1 MKKAKRFGI
10 SLLSCF
16 LALVLLVGSIPSAG
30 PMEVYAKSSSQ
41 IKEEINALEE
51 EREEIEKQ
59 LEELD
64 NLVTENMSEMEK
76 AVNEKSAVDQ
86 QVALLYQQ
94 KDTIN
99 KQIVA
104 YGTLIAEKQ
113 AELEAA
119 EAALVQMKEE
129 NKARIRAMEK
139 NSMTGSYWAVIF
151 EAESF
156 LDLLDQ
162 LKMVAQIQEADEKMI
177 RQLADAAEQV
187 EIAKEEL
194 ELERAALELKK
205 EELEA
210 TEKLL
215 AEKKAQAEAILEE
228 LMLKN
233 EEYQKL
239 VHDTEQIHSQMSEEL
254 DKLEAA
260 YDAAKYQEYLATLPP
275 PVPNTGGTGG
285 TTGGTGGTV
294 SPPVSSG
301 EGWGY
306 PCSYTCFA
314 SAYGWRKHPVYGD
327 MRFHHGV
334 DLGAASG
341 TPIYASRSGTVT
353 IASFDWSSGNWV
365 NINHGD
371 GYSSRYLHMTHYVVS
386 AGQYVSKGQIIG
398 YVGSTGTSTGP
409 HLHFGIYY
417 NGASQ
422 NPCNY
427 IAF

>member
-10 SLLSCF
+10 SLLAGL
-16 LALVLLVGSIPSAG
+16 LALVLLVGSIPPAG
-30 PMEVYAKSSSQ
+30 PMEVYAKSSSE
-41 IKEEINALEE
+41 IKKEINALEE

-59 LEELD
+59 LAELD
-64 NLVTENMSEMEK
+64 NLVTANMSEMEK

-119 EAALVQMKEE
+119 EAALAQMKED

-139 NSMTGSYWAVIF
+139 NSMTASYWAVIF
-151 EAESF
+151 EAENF

-162 LKMVAQIQEADEKMI
+162 LKMVAQIQEADKKMI
-177 RQLADAAEQV
+177 KELSEAAEQV
-187 EIAKEEL
+187 ELAKEAL
-194 ELERAALELKK
+194 EVEKAALELKK
-205 EELEA
+205 AELEE
-210 TEKLL
+210 TEVQL
-215 AEKKAQAEAILEE
+215 AAKKAQAEAILEE

-239 VHDTEQIHSQMSEEL
+239 VHDTEQIHSEMSEDLE
-254 DKLEAA
+254 KLEKA
-260 YDAAKYQEYLATLPP
+260 YDAAKYQEYLATVKP
-275 PVPNTGGTGG
+275 PVNMGGSGVGNANGG
-285 TTGGTGGTV
+285 ATSVPDT
-294 SPPVSSG
+294 SG
-301 EGWGY
+301 ESWGY
-306 PCSYTCFA
+306 PCSYINFS
-314 SAYGWRKHPVYGD
+314 SAYGWRVHPVYGD
-327 MRFHHGV
+327 RRFHHGV
-334 DLGAASG
+334 DLGAYQG

-353 IASFDWSSGNWV
+353 IASYDWSSGYWV
-365 NINHGD
+365 NISHGD
-371 GYSSRYLHMTHYVVS
+371 GFTSRYLHMTHYIVS
-386 AGQYVSKGQIIG
+386 AGQYVTKGQVIG

-417 NGASQ
+417 NGVSQ
-422 NPCNY
+422 NPASY
-427 IAF
+427 INF

>member
-10 SLLSCF
+10 SLLSGL
-16 LALVLLVGSIPSAG
+16 LALVLLVGSIPPAG
-30 PMEVYAKSSSQ
+30 HMEVYAKSSSQ
-41 IKEEINALEE
+41 IQKEIDELEE
-51 EREEIEKQ
+51 EREEIEKE
-59 LEELD
+59 LAELD
-64 NLVTENMSEMEK
+64 NLVTANMTEMEK

-113 AELEAA
+113 LELEEA
-119 EAALVQMKEE
+119 EAALAQMKED

-139 NSMTGSYWAVIF
+139 NSVTASYWAVVF
-151 EAESF
+151 EAENF

-162 LKMVAQIQEADEKMI
+162 LKMVAQIQEADKQMI
-177 RQLADAAEQV
+177 RELSEAAEQV
-187 EIAKEEL
+187 ELAKEEL
-194 ELERAALELKK
+194 ELEKAALELKK
-205 EELEA
+205 AELEE
-210 TEKLL
+210 TEKQL

-239 VHDTEQIHSQMSEEL
+239 VQDTEQIYSEMSEEL
-254 DKLEAA
+254 EKLENA
-260 YDAAKYQEYLATLPP
+260 YDAAKYQEYLATVKP
-275 PVPNTGGTGG
+275 PVTQGG
-285 TTGGTGGTV
+285 
-294 SPPVSSG
+294 SG
-301 EGWGY
+301 VGNSAGDATAQPSTSNESWGIPTNY
-306 PCSYTCFA
+306 INFS
-314 SAYGWRKHPVYGD
+314 SAYGWRVHPVYGD
-327 MRFHHGV
+327 YRFHHGV
-334 DLGAASG
+334 DLGAYEG

-353 IASFDWSSGNWV
+353 IASYDWSSGYWV

-371 GYSSRYLHMTHYVVS
+371 GFSSRYLHMTHYVVS
-386 AGQYVSKGQIIG
+386 AGQYVTKGQIIG

-417 NGASQ
+417 NGVSQ
-422 NPCNY
+422 NPAAY
-427 IAF
+427 INF

>member
-1 MKKAKRFGI
+1 MKKAKRLGI
-10 SLLSCF
+10 SLLAGL
-16 LALVLLVGSIPSAG
+16 LALVMLAGSIPVAQ
-30 PMEVYAKSSSQ
+30 PMVVQAKSSSQ
-41 IKEEINALEE
+41 IKQEIDELEE

-59 LEELD
+59 LAELD
-64 NLVTENMSEMEK
+64 NLVTANMTEMEK

-94 KDTIN
+94 KETIN

-113 AELEAA
+113 VELDEA
-119 EAALVQMKEE
+119 EAALEQLKED

-139 NSMTGSYWAVIF
+139 NSMTASYWAVIF
-151 EAESF
+151 EAENF

-162 LKMVAQIQEADEKMI
+162 LKMVAQIQEADKQMI
-177 RQLADAAEQV
+177 RQLSEAAEQV

-194 ELERAALELKK
+194 ELEKTALEEKK
-205 EELEA
+205 QELED
-210 TEKLL
+210 TEVLL

-239 VHDTEQIHSQMSEEL
+239 VHDTEQIHSEMSEEL
-254 DKLEAA
+254 EKLEDA

-275 PVPNTGGTGG
+275 PKPNTGG
-285 TTGGTGGTV
+285 
-294 SPPVSSG
+294 SG
-301 EGWGY
+301 NAAGSNTAQPSNESWGY
-306 PCSYTCFA
+306 PCNYINFS

-334 DLGAASG
+334 DLGAYQG
-341 TPIYASRSGTVT
+341 TPIYATRSGTVT
-353 IASFDWSSGNWV
+353 IASYDWSSGYWV
-365 NINHGD
+365 NISHGD
-371 GYSSRYLHMTHYVVS
+371 GFTSRYLHMTHYIVS
-386 AGQYVSKGQIIG
+386 AGQYVTKGQVIG

-417 NGASQ
+417 NGVSQ
-422 NPCNY
+422 NPAAY
-427 IAF
+427 INF

>member
-1 MKKAKRFGI
+1 MKKAKRLGI
-10 SLLSCF
+10 SLLAGL
-16 LALVLLVGSIPSAG
+16 LALVMLAGSIPVAQ
-30 PMEVYAKSSSQ
+30 PMVVQAKSSSQ
-41 IKEEINALEE
+41 IKQEIDELEE

-59 LEELD
+59 LAELD
-64 NLVTENMSEMEK
+64 NLVTANMTEMEK

-94 KDTIN
+94 KETIN

-113 AELEAA
+113 VELDEA
-119 EAALVQMKEE
+119 EAALEQLKED

-139 NSMTGSYWAVIF
+139 NSMTASYWAVIF
-151 EAESF
+151 EAENF

-162 LKMVAQIQEADEKMI
+162 LKMVAQIQEADKQMI
-177 RQLADAAEQV
+177 RQLSEAAEQV

-194 ELERAALELKK
+194 ELEKTALEEKK
-205 EELEA
+205 QELED
-210 TEKLL
+210 TEVLL

-239 VHDTEQIHSQMSEEL
+239 VHDTEQIHSEMSEEL
-254 DKLEAA
+254 EKLEDA

-275 PVPNTGGTGG
+275 PKPNTGGNGNA
-285 TTGGTGGTV
+285 
-294 SPPVSSG
+294 SG
-301 EGWGY
+301 SNTAQPSNESWGY
-306 PCSYTCFA
+306 PCSYINFS

-334 DLGAASG
+334 DLGAYQG
-341 TPIYASRSGTVT
+341 TPIYATRSGTVT
-353 IASFDWSSGNWV
+353 IASYDWSSGYWV
-365 NINHGD
+365 NISHGD
-371 GYSSRYLHMTHYVVS
+371 GFTSRYLHMTHYIVY
-386 AGQYVSKGQIIG
+386 AGQYVTKGQVIG

-417 NGASQ
+417 NGVSQ
-422 NPCNY
+422 NPAAY
-427 IAF
+427 INF

>member
-10 SLLSCF
+10 SLLSGL
-16 LALVLLVGSIPSAG
+16 LALVLLVGSIPPAG

-41 IKEEINALEE
+41 IQKEIDALEE
-51 EREEIEKQ
+51 EREEIEKE
-59 LEELD
+59 LAELD
-64 NLVTENMSEMEK
+64 NLVTANMTEMEK
-76 AVNEKSAVDQ
+76 AMNEKSAVDQ

-113 AELEAA
+113 MELEAA
-119 EAALVQMKEE
+119 EAALAQMKED

-139 NSMTGSYWAVIF
+139 NSMTASYWAVIF
-151 EAESF
+151 EAEDF
-156 LDLLDQ
+156 LDLLDH
-162 LKMVAQIQEADEKMI
+162 LKMVARIQEADKQMI
-177 RQLADAAEQV
+177 RELSEAAEQV
-187 EIAKEEL
+187 EVAKEEL
-194 ELERAALELKK
+194 ELEKAALELKK
-205 EELEA
+205 AELEE

-239 VHDTEQIHSQMSEEL
+239 VHDAEQIHSEMSEEL
-254 DKLEAA
+254 EKLENA
-260 YDAAKYQEYLATLPP
+260 YDAAKYQEYLATVKPP
-275 PVPNTGGTGG
+275 INQGGTG
-285 TTGGTGGTV
+285 TGNAAGGATAQP
-294 SPPVSSG
+294 SNES
-301 EGWGY
+301 WGY
-306 PCSYTCFA
+306 PTNYINFS

-334 DLGAASG
+334 DLGAYQG

-353 IASFDWSSGNWV
+353 IASYDWSSGYWV

-371 GYSSRYLHMTHYVVS
+371 GFSSRYLHMTHYVVS
-386 AGQYVSKGQIIG
+386 AGQYVQKGQIIG

-417 NGASQ
+417 NGVSQ
-422 NPCNY
+422 NPAAY
-427 IAF
+427 INF

>member
-1 MKKAKRFGI
+1 MKKAKRLGI
-10 SLLSCF
+10 SLLAGL
-16 LALVLLVGSIPSAG
+16 LALVMLAGSIPVAQ
-30 PMEVYAKSSSQ
+30 PMVVQAKSSSQ
-41 IKEEINALEE
+41 IKQEIDELEE

-59 LEELD
+59 LAELD
-64 NLVTENMSEMEK
+64 NLVTANMTEMEK

-94 KDTIN
+94 KETIN

-113 AELEAA
+113 VELDEA
-119 EAALVQMKEE
+119 EAALEQLKED

-139 NSMTGSYWAVIF
+139 NSMTASYWAVIF
-151 EAESF
+151 EAENF

-162 LKMVAQIQEADEKMI
+162 LKMVAQIQEADKQMI
-177 RQLADAAEQV
+177 RQLSEAAEQV

-194 ELERAALELKK
+194 ELEKTALEEKK
-205 EELEA
+205 QELED
-210 TEKLL
+210 TEVQL

-239 VHDTEQIHSQMSEEL
+239 VHDTEQIHSEMSEEL
-254 DKLEAA
+254 EKLEDA

-275 PVPNTGGTGG
+275 PKPNTGGNGNA
-285 TTGGTGGTV
+285 
-294 SPPVSSG
+294 SG
-301 EGWGY
+301 SNTAQPSNETWMR
-306 PCSYTCFA
+306 PCSYINFS

-334 DLGAASG
+334 DLGAYQD

-353 IASFDWSSGNWV
+353 IASYDWSSGYWV
-365 NINHGD
+365 NISHGD
-371 GYSSRYLHMTHYVVS
+371 GFTSRYLHMTHYVVS
-386 AGQYVSKGQIIG
+386 AGQYVSQGQVIG

-417 NGASQ
+417 NGVSQ
-422 NPCNY
+422 NPAAY
-427 IAF
+427 INF